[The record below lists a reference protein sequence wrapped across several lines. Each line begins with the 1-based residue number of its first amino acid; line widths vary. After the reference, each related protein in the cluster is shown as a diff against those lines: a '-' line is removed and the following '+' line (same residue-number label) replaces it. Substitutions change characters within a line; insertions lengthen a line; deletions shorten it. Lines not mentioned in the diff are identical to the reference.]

1 MTLAAGGAV
10 ALGAA
15 PLGAVFD
22 EWSWLWYAW
31 AAVATVTGAHLLAR

>member
-1 MTLAAGGAV
+1 MTLAAGASV

-22 EWSWLWYAW
+22 EWRWLWYA
-31 AAVATVTGAHLLAR
+31 